1 MNGQIFK
8 LSLFLYE
15 TSVSFFVCFF
25 YSSKGIISYF
35 KLRWNRLFS
44 SSVWKIYIYLK
55 GCWKHQDPSHRWLGI
70 QGSGKTVDIY
80 TEQFLMLLK
89 HNLCKKISYYE
100 DREGVKDIQFASRKN
115 DSCRK
120 CV

>member
-1 MNGQIFK
+1 MNGQIFQ

-15 TSVSFFVCFF
+15 TSVSFFVFF
-25 YSSKGIISYF
+25 FIHQRVLFHISNNDGTGSLIVVF
-35 KLRWNRLFS
+35 GRS
-44 SSVWKIYIYLK
+44 IYLK
-55 GCWKHQDPSHRWLGI
+55 GCWKHQDPSHRWLGV

-80 TEQFLMLLK
+80 TEQFLMLMK

-115 DSCRK
+115 YSCRK
-120 CV
+120 CI